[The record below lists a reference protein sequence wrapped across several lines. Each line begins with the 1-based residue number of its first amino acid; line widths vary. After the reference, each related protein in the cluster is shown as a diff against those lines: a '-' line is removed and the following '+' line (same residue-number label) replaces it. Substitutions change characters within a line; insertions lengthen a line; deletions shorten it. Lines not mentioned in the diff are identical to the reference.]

1 MIEQL
6 QELKWSDVFEKI
18 FMQAIPSDI
27 ASKAIATR
35 RALRLQEA
43 VQAQE
48 APAENNFWNMQNISQ
63 AQTISKILNE
73 DDPKNSLFTNQ
84 DIQW

>member
-1 MIEQL
+1 MFERKNWLILYEI
-6 QELKWSDVFEKI
+6 FEKI